1 VNRAGEGSRPKIR
14 ATRAHEDGPRRAI
27 QAALSIVQVM
37 ESLSRRF
44 EATGDVK
51 LRVRIGIHTG
61 AVVVGEMGA
70 AERLEVLAIGETPN
84 LASRIQGVAEPGSVV
99 VSDATYRLTK
109 GYFNFRDLGARE
121 LKGFSHVTSLY
132 EITADAGVKHRLDVA
147 AERELTP
154 FIGREKELAFVVA
167 RWREALEGRFP
178 VVTVC
183 RHGLRR
189 AWHRQVSPCPEA
201 ARARGL
207 RGGLRRRVLRLDHF
221 PGHRASVEELKR
233 DVESFQR
240 GAWDLPRATYTA
252 GSPIVLEGDP
262 GNAAFVIVE
271 GQCVAYRVEGD
282 REVELRVMGP
292 GDVFGETAVFSDK
305 PRTASVKAVT
315 DVVVVVV
322 TGEVLS
328 SAIGLNSWMG
338 AFVRALADR
347 FREVDERLRV
357 LERTHR
363 PGG

>member
-1 VNRAGEGSRPKIR
+1 MGASRSRFVRRLVPGQPNVNRAGEGSRPKIR

-183 RHGLRR
+183 GEPGIGKSRLVRKLREHV
-189 AWHRQVSPCPEA
+189 ASEGASVVECYGSTIFQ
-201 ARARGL
+201 GT
-207 RGGLRRRVLRLDHF
+207 VLRS
-221 PGHRASVEELKR
+221 RS
-233 DVESFQR
+233 
-240 GAWDLPRATYTA
+240 
-252 GSPIVLEGDP
+252 
-262 GNAAFVIVE
+262 
-271 GQCVAYRVEGD
+271 
-282 REVELRVMGP
+282 
-292 GDVFGETAVFSDK
+292 
-305 PRTASVKAVT
+305 
-315 DVVVVVV
+315 
-322 TGEVLS
+322 
-328 SAIGLNSWMG
+328 
-338 AFVRALADR
+338 
-347 FREVDERLRV
+347 
-357 LERTHR
+357 
-363 PGG
+363 